1 MWHIFS
7 IIGIA
12 FALSLDS
19 FGAGTT
25 YGMRK
30 IRIPLLSTVII
41 AGCSGAVIYLSMVV
55 GKWIAVWLAPAVTHF
70 VGAFILILLGSYA
83 LYQGDKNK
91 LEMKNGTGARQNPA
105 IMEPKVWTI
114 KIRQLGLVVQI
125 LKTPLA
131 ADLDNSGSISSSEAL
146 LLGAALS
153 LDSFGAGLGVALAGF
168 SPLPTAAV
176 IMVMSAFFLRL
187 GIWLGFSYAGRFNQ
201 RFVAYAPG
209 LILIVLGL
217 LRFF

>member
-1 MWHIFS
+1 MWHVFS

-30 IRIPLLSTVII
+30 IRISLLSTAII
-41 AGCSGAVIYLSMVV
+41 AGCSGAVIYLSMAV
-55 GKWIAVWLAPAVTHF
+55 GRWIAVWLSPAVTHIT
-70 VGAFILILLGSYA
+70 GALILILLGGYA

-91 LEMKNGTGARQNPA
+91 MEMTNGQSLKQSRAV
-105 IMEPKVWTI
+105 IEPKVWTI

-146 LLGAALS
+146 LLGVALS
-153 LDSFGAGLGVALAGF
+153 LDAFGAGLGVALVGF
-168 SPLPTAAV
+168 SPFPVAAV
-176 IMVMSAFFLRL
+176 IMLMSALFLRL
-187 GIWLGFSYAGRFNQ
+187 GIWLGFSYSGRFNQ
-201 RFVAYAPG
+201 RFMAYAPG
-209 LILIVLGL
+209 VILIVLGL